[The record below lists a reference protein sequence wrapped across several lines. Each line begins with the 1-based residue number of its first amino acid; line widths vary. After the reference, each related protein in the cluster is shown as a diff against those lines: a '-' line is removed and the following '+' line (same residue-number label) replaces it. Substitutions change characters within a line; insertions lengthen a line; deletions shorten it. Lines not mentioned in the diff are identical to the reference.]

1 MLFRS
6 RSSTGAPVDDL
17 YREARVWKSAN
28 LAELSARVAGLP
40 LAYAPGEAWAYSI
53 GMDIQGA
60 IIERLSGRPLPV
72 DNLHIQAVAG
82 LDGIKEA
89 SLPLTDLLPDWKFL
103 EGQTLKVAVAH
114 GLGNAA
120 KLLDAI
126 AAGKASYHFVE
137 IMTCPG
143 GCIGGGGQPRFTD
156 DAVRLSR
163 IKAIYEEDEGK
174 TLRKSHENPDIK
186 KIYDDFL
193 KEPLGEKSHHLLH
206 TKYTRREKV

>member
-1 MLFRS
+1 MI
-6 RSSTGAPVDDL
+6 
-17 YREARVWKSAN
+17 KSAGLDFVSLPDGTMDN
-28 LAELSARVAGLP
+28 PLGVSSGAADIFANTGGVMEAAART
-40 LAYAPGEAWAYSI
+40 AYE
-53 GMDIQGA
+53 
-60 IIERLSGRPLPV
+60 IISGRPLPV

-89 SLPLTDLLPDWKFL
+89 TLPLENLLPDWKFL

-143 GCIGGGGQPRFTD
+143 GCIGAAGSPASPMMRSGWPASTPSTKRT
-156 DAVRLSR
+156 
-163 IKAIYEEDEGK
+163 KARPCANHTRKPGHQED
-174 TLRKSHENPDIK
+174 L
-186 KIYDDFL
+186 
-193 KEPLGEKSHHLLH
+193 
-206 TKYTRREKV
+206 